1 MVVTQSASPFS
12 PDGETLKALGFDPTL
27 TRKLAAGIEAGL
39 LRDLHVVLA
48 ARSHQVFL
56 EYYTAGPDENWG
68 AALGDVAFDADTLHD
83 LRSVTKS
90 IVSLLYGIALDKG
103 LVPPPHAPLFEQFP
117 EYDDLAK
124 DAARSK
130 ITIDHALTMT
140 LGMEW
145 DENRPYTDPQNS
157 EIAMENAPD
166 RYRFVLERPLVAEPG
181 TRWIYSGGSV
191 ALVGAIIERGS
202 GKRLPDF
209 AREVLFEPL
218 NIAKF
223 HWTAGH
229 DGVASAA
236 SGLRLTAPDLLKIGM
251 LLLQKGRW
259 NGERVVSEDWIVQ
272 SFSPVISTEDGL
284 GYGRLWFCGDAPA
297 PALSDPCPWYAG
309 FGNGGQR
316 LWLMPDA
323 DIAAVVYSG
332 KYNSWDAWIT
342 PTRVWR
348 EIILAN
354 FLRA

>member
-1 MVVTQSASPFS
+1 MTIPRDEAIFPNSKAP
-12 PDGETLKALGFDPTL
+12 EALGFDPAVQ
-27 TRKLAAGIEAGL
+27 RKLLAGIEAGL

-48 ARSHQVFL
+48 ARSQHVFL
-56 EYYTAGPDENWG
+56 EHYATGRDENWG
-68 AALGDVAFDADTLHD
+68 TPLGDVTFDADTLHD

-90 IVSLLYGIALDKG
+90 VVGLLYGIALDKG
-103 LVPPPHAPLFEQFP
+103 LVPPPDAPLFAQFP
-117 EYDDLAK
+117 EYADLGA
-124 DAARSK
+124 DSDRSK
-130 ITIDHALTMT
+130 ITIEHALTMT

-166 RYRFVLERPLVAEPG
+166 RYRFILDRPIIPEPG

-191 ALVGAIIERGS
+191 ALVGAIIERGT

-209 AREVLFEPL
+209 ARDVLFEPL
-218 NIAKF
+218 DIARF
-223 HWTAGH
+223 HWMAGS

-251 LLLQKGRW
+251 LLLQKGIW
-259 NGERVVSEDWIVQ
+259 NGQRIVSEGWISQ
-272 SFSPVISTEDGL
+272 SFTPAISTEDGL
-284 GYGRLWFCGDAPA
+284 GYGRLWFCGEAPA
-297 PALSDPCPWYAG
+297 PAFSDPCPWYAG

-323 DIAAVVYSG
+323 GIAAVVYSG
-332 KYNSWDAWIT
+332 RYNVWDAWIT
-342 PTRVWR
+342 PTRIWR

-354 FLRA
+354 FLNA

>member
-1 MVVTQSASPFS
+1 MTIPR
-12 PDGETLKALGFDPTL
+12 DETTFPSSKAPEALGFDPAVQ
-27 TRKLAAGIEAGL
+27 RKLLAGIEAGL
-39 LRDLHVVLA
+39 LRDLHVVIA
-48 ARSHQVFL
+48 ARSQHVFL
-56 EYYTAGPDENWG
+56 EHYATGRDENWG
-68 AALGDVAFDADTLHD
+68 TPLGDVTFDADTLHD

-90 IVSLLYGIALDKG
+90 IVGLLYGIALDKG
-103 LVPPPHAPLFEQFP
+103 LVPPLDAPLLAQFP
-117 EYDDLAK
+117 EYADLAA
-124 DAARSK
+124 DIDRSK
-130 ITIDHALTMT
+130 ITIEHALTMT

-166 RYRFVLERPLVAEPG
+166 RYRFILDRPIIAEPG

-191 ALVGAIIERGS
+191 ALVGAIIERGT

-209 AREVLFEPL
+209 ARDVLFEPL
-218 NIAKF
+218 DIARF
-223 HWTAGH
+223 HWTVGG

-251 LLLQKGRW
+251 LLLQKGVW
-259 NGERVVSEDWIVQ
+259 NGKRIVSEDWINQ
-272 SFSPVISTEDGL
+272 SLTPAISTEDGL

-297 PALSDPCPWYAG
+297 PAFSDPCPWYAG

-323 DIAAVVYSG
+323 GIAAVVYSG
-332 KYNSWDAWIT
+332 RYNVWDAWIT
-342 PTRVWR
+342 PTRIWR

-354 FLRA
+354 FLSA